1 MRQRT
6 RIALLAGVL
15 LALGTATAMA
25 MQQQRRQTF
34 PHRRHE
40 GLFPLCT
47 GCHQMDASNRLERF
61 PSAELCGRCHDGEQQ
76 RRVTWSPP
84 PARVT
89 NLKFEHARHFQDT
102 ANEATPVE
110 CQTCHVLDQQQ
121 TMRVIPADG
130 TRCIQCHAH
139 RAQDHTIDAD
149 CATCHIPLAQT
160 SFSAEQIA
168 ALPKPADHEQ
178 QNFVLRGHGNRA
190 ESSTTS
196 CAVCHARQTCAT
208 CHVNAASVTQIGGMP
223 EAPES
228 LTLPEMRARYPR
240 PASHS
245 AEFFSRTHGDI
256 ASVGAC
262 STCHARESCETCHA
276 ATPPPVVT
284 ALPTR
289 AAAQARGVNLRRVA
303 PLSHS
308 APGFGTEHG
317 PLASADGGSC
327 MQCHTA
333 TTCADCHDASSRPV
347 FHPADFMLRH
357 SSAAYGGRL
366 ECANCHDTRVFC
378 TECHQQSGFETQGSL
393 GPGFHTAEPFW
404 LLRHGGAAR
413 RGLESC
419 TTCHKQ
425 RDCLQCHSTLGAFRV
440 SPHGS
445 DFDARRAQERNAAIC
460 RACHVRDP
468 LGGGRAP

>member
-6 RIALLAGVL
+6 RIALLASLL
-15 LALGTATAMA
+15 LAVGAATAVA
-25 MQQQRRQTF
+25 MQQRRETF

-47 GCHQMDASNRLERF
+47 GCHEMDAASRVDRF
-61 PSAELCGRCHDGEQQ
+61 PAQDLCARCHDGEQQ
-76 RRVTWSPP
+76 RRVSWSPP
-84 PARVT
+84 AQPVT
-89 NLKFEHARHFQDT
+89 NLTFDHADHSRVT
-102 ANEATPVE
+102 ANEDSPLTCA
-110 CQTCHVLDQQQ
+110 TCHVEDQQP
-121 TMRVIPADG
+121 TMRVVPAAG
-130 TRCIQCHAH
+130 ARCVQCHAH
-139 RAQDHTIDAD
+139 QAQDHTVDAD
-149 CATCHIPLAQT
+149 CATCHIPLAET
-160 SFSAEQIA
+160 AFDAARIA
-168 ALPKPADHEQ
+168 ALPKPATHEQ
-178 QNFVLRGHGNRA
+178 QSFLLRVHGRSA
-190 ESSTTS
+190 ETSTAS
-196 CAVCHARQTCAT
+196 CAVCHARQTCTT
-208 CHVNAASVTQIGGMP
+208 CHVNATSVSQIAAMP

-228 LTLPEMRARYPR
+228 MTLPELRARYPR

-245 AEFFSRTHGDI
+245 DEFFSRTHGAI
-256 ASVGAC
+256 ASLGAC

-276 ATPPPVVT
+276 ASPPLVVT
-284 ALPTR
+284 ALPSR
-289 AAAQARGVNLRRVA
+289 AEAQARGVNLRRVA

-308 APGFGTEHG
+308 APGFASEHG
-317 PLASADGGSC
+317 PLASADGASC
-327 MQCHTA
+327 TQCHA
-333 TTCADCHDASSRPV
+333 ANTCADCHDASSQPV

-378 TECHQQSGFETQGSL
+378 QECHRSSGFQSQGSL
-393 GPGFHTAEPFW
+393 GPGFHTAEPLW

-419 TTCHKQ
+419 TTCHAQ

-445 DFDARRAQERNAAIC
+445 AFDARRAQERNAAIC

-468 LGGGRAP
+468 LGGERSP